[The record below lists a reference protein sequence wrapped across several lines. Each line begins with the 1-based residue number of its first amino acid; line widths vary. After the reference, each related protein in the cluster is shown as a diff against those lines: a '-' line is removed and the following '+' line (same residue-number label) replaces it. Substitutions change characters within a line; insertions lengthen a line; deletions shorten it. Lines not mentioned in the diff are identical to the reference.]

1 MAPFLTKKNMK
12 KIVKTIINA
21 LFGLVAIAFFFALFV
36 VDRFVL
42 LFLPHLD
49 SPAIDKFWMNRD
61 LVKKAVTR
69 IIVALFMILMYKLL
83 KWLIW

>member
-1 MAPFLTKKNMK
+1 MK
-12 KIVKTIINA
+12 KIGKKIINA
-21 LFGLVAIAFFFALFV
+21 IFGIIAIAFFFALFV

-42 LFLPHLD
+42 LFLPHLE
-49 SPAIDKFWMNRD
+49 SPSINKFWMNRE

-69 IIVALFMILMYKLL
+69 IIVALFIIFMYKLL